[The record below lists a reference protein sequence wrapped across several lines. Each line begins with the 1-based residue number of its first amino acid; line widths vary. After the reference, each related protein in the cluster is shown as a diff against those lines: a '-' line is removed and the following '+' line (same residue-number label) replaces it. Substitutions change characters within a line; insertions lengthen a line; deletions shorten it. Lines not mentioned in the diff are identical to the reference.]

1 MPLAYP
7 SPPLPAEDT
16 GCSRLP
22 STINLL
28 ETLVEFYEEE
38 QVWVNH
44 IRAGLMK
51 STAPI
56 ADNQHVDVS
65 EQSSRESLHRSR
77 WVHRFSPS
85 SKPDTRK
92 EHILEQFGQLI
103 EARLES
109 CQRVNELL
117 QQAMVGAPANAMLAL
132 TACRDSAMEP
142 QTNSP

>member
-1 MPLAYP
+1 MNFFMPLAYT
-7 SPPLPAEDT
+7 SPPLADEDT
-16 GCSRLP
+16 DRSSPLH

-28 ETLVEFYEEE
+28 ETLVDFYEEE
-38 QVWVNH
+38 QLWVNR

-51 STAPI
+51 STV
-56 ADNQHVDVS
+56 DNQNVDVS
-65 EQSSRESLHRSR
+65 EQSSRESSHHQPRSR

-92 EHILEQFGQLI
+92 EHILEQFGLLI

-117 QQAMVGAPANAMLAL
+117 QQATVGPVNA
-132 TACRDSAMEP
+132 C
-142 QTNSP
+142 NH

>member
-1 MPLAYP
+1 MNMNPFMPRAYP
-7 SPPLPAEDT
+7 SSPSPAEDS
-16 GCSRLP
+16 GRSSPLH

-28 ETLVEFYEEE
+28 DTLVDFYEEE
-38 QVWVNH
+38 QLWVDH
-44 IRAGLMK
+44 VRAGLMK
-51 STAPI
+51 STA
-56 ADNQHVDVS
+56 DNQHVEAVS
-65 EQSSRESLHRSR
+65 EQSSRDSSHHQPRPR

-117 QQAMVGAPANAMLAL
+117 QQAMVGAAPANA
-132 TACRDSAMEP
+132 C
-142 QTNSP
+142 